1 MKTFAFIFLIFLI
14 CSASHGQGNDIH
26 CMFTEM
32 CTPAGATT
40 SNELKGTLR
49 YIAKSQSMSFHY
61 TSPKDSTITL
71 YGNKGQAFALRQ
83 LLISTI
89 TQDYSSVS
97 KRNKVET
104 SLDDSNKTKI
114 ITITATDRFLLRYI
128 RSVVM
133 VYDEPSGRMKT
144 MHLVKADGEVSDYT
158 FHSIE

>member
-97 KRNKVET
+97 KRNKVDYRNRSFPST
-104 SLDDSNKTKI
+104 LYKKRSHG
-114 ITITATDRFLLRYI
+114 I
-128 RSVVM
+128 R
-133 VYDEPSGRMKT
+133 R
-144 MHLVKADGEVSDYT
+144 T
-158 FHSIE
+158 FRANENNAPR